1 MYHHQLSSPNPPCS
15 KFIMTICII
24 QFFSYFMWP
33 NLYFVIHLNFAVK
46 NVRRRMVD
54 VTKYTKDI
62 QVTYR
67 NRPKTYKRRIEID
80 QRHIGDISKQTK
92 DIQATYRNRPK
103 IYRRHIEID
112 QRHKGDIS
120 KCIEDIYGQHIQ
132 IDQKHMVAV
141 SKYTKDNYNTTQ
153 FSQFNIKISYTSK
166 FTIS

>member
-112 QRHKGDIS
+112 QRHISDIS
-120 KCIEDIYGQHIQ
+120 KQ
-132 IDQKHMVAV
+132 
-141 SKYTKDNYNTTQ
+141 TKDIKATYRNASKTYMGNIYKQTKNIWSPYRNTQ
-153 FSQFNIKISYTSK
+153 KII
-166 FTIS
+166 TIQLSLVNST

>member
-15 KFIMTICII
+15 KFIMTFCII

-112 QRHKGDIS
+112 QRHISDIS
-120 KCIEDIYGQHIQ
+120 KQ
-132 IDQKHMVAV
+132 
-141 SKYTKDNYNTTQ
+141 TKDIKATYRNASKTYMGNIYKQTKNIWSPYRNTQ
-153 FSQFNIKISYTSK
+153 KII
-166 FTIS
+166 TIQLSLVNST